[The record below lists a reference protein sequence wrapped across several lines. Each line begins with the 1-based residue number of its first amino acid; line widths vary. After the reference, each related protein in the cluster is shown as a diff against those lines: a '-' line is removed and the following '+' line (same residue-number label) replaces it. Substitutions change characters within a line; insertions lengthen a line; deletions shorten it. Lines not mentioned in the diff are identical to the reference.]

1 LRQEANE
8 KRISLNTLAN
18 QIFDSYGNWIL
29 NGSKAGIIPISKTL
43 LVELLEGYNEEQ
55 LKGIAERFQKK
66 ITIDLALQLR
76 GKYDFEALVD
86 IFASWLKEAGFSYRH
101 IRDMNYNNNR
111 HTFITQHNMGR
122 KFSFF
127 QAECF
132 KAYFEPLATKKV
144 EYTITDNIVAITV
157 EG

>member
-1 LRQEANE
+1 
-8 KRISLNTLAN
+8 
-18 QIFDSYGNWIL
+18 
-29 NGSKAGIIPISKTL
+29 
-43 LVELLEGYNEEQ
+43 
-55 LKGIAERFQKK
+55 
-66 ITIDLALQLR
+66 LQLR

-86 IFASWLKEAGFSYRH
+86 IFASWLKETGFSYRH

-127 QAECF
+127 QAETL
-132 KAYFEPLATKKV
+132 KVYFEPVVTEKIDYA
-144 EYTITDNIVAITV
+144 ITDNSVVITI